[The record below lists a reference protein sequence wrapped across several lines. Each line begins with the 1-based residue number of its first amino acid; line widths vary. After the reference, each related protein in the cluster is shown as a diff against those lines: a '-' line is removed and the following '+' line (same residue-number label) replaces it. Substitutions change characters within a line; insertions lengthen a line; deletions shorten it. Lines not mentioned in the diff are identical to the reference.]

1 MDEREMFEAWRK
13 SLMAHPNLMKDADGY
28 YEDYDTQIA
37 WSSWQAARRTT
48 PDREAI
54 TKLAEIN
61 GQLREQIERYQA
73 VCAAAYQLVGVVDG
87 PLRFLDA
94 LSNAANGEP
103 MSTEDALNLLPVTLD
118 ECDSFRTAPTSD
130 KGGAARNG
138 RTDTSRSAPASEE
151 EQK

>member
-54 TKLAEIN
+54 IEECAKVCDEDADDKWNLYK
-61 GQLREQIERYQA
+61 GQHPYTGRESGRADPYVEGRA
-73 VCAAAYQLVGVVDG
+73 DGASVCAD
-87 PLRFLDA
+87 RIRA
-94 LSNAANGEP
+94 LK
-103 MSTEDALNLLPVTLD
+103 TV
-118 ECDSFRTAPTSD
+118 PTSD
-130 KGGAARNG
+130 KGGA
-138 RTDTSRSAPASEE
+138 
-151 EQK
+151 